1 MDRVD
6 DSSYLHGHN
15 GFHVAIPLLNGKL
28 REYADFFVKIASI
41 YTGIL
46 GVIVGY
52 YFGRAHEAA
61 RRGLGPAN
69 RRCQPNEIAAA
80 FCSRLQRRAK

>member
-1 MDRVD
+1 MTTQTVRAWIALLTV
-6 DSSYLHGHN
+6 
-15 GFHVAIPLLNGKL
+15 FVFMAITAFMALFPLLTKANVEL

-52 YFGRAHEAA
+52 YFGRAHESDV
-61 RRGLGPAN
+61 R
-69 RRCQPNEIAAA
+69 
-80 FCSRLQRRAK
+80 QRPGSGEPGA